1 MTLKNEKII
10 IGIDPGTKR
19 IGFGVVAIA
28 GKHIRFLD
36 AGLLKPKKQGFL
48 APAKELVGLLKKH
61 RPETLCIE
69 KVYFSKNVRS
79 AISVSEIKGAL
90 TLEAENQGLEI
101 VEISPTEVKSA
112 LTGYGQA
119 DKTSV
124 RKMVFKIIAP
134 PKNLFSRDAIDAL
147 AIAIAGEMK
156 NKSEKLLTIDKS
168 PIFGK
173 KTFN

>member
-1 MTLKNEKII
+1 MTKENKII

-19 IGFGVVAIA
+19 IGFGVIRVS
-28 GKHIRFLD
+28 GKQFVFLD
-36 AGLLKPKKQGFL
+36 AGVLKPKREGFL
-48 APAKELVGLLKKH
+48 EPAREFSVLIKKY
-61 RPETLCIE
+61 RPEILAIE

-101 VEISPTEVKSA
+101 IEISPTEAKST

-124 RKMVFKIIAP
+124 RKMVFKILGFQ
-134 PKNLFSRDAIDAL
+134 KNLKSKDAVDAL
-147 AIAIAGEMK
+147 AIAIAGEI
-156 NKSEKLLTIDKS
+156 KSKA
-168 PIFGK
+168 GK
-173 KTFN
+173 VY

>member
-1 MTLKNEKII
+1 MPISKTKTIV

-19 IGFGVVAIA
+19 IGFGVIEIISKRIEFV
-28 GKHIRFLD
+28 D
-36 AGLLKPKKQGFL
+36 AGLLKPKTEGFTE
-48 APAKELVGLLKKH
+48 PARELCLLIKKY
-61 RPETLCIE
+61 RPSILCIE

-90 TLEAENQGLEI
+90 TLEAEKQNLKI
-101 VEISPTEVKSA
+101 VEISPTEAKSA

-124 RKMVFKIIAP
+124 RKMVFRLLGEQRDLKS
-134 PKNLFSRDAIDAL
+134 KDAIDAL

-156 NKSEKLLTIDKS
+156 NRTEELIRS
-168 PIFGK
+168 
-173 KTFN
+173 

>member
-1 MTLKNEKII
+1 MKKDKII

-19 IGFGVVAIA
+19 IGFGVIRAS
-28 GKHIRFLD
+28 GKQFVFLD
-36 AGLLKPKKQGFL
+36 AGLLKPKKEKFMT
-48 APAKELVGLLKKH
+48 PAKELSVLIKKY
-61 RPETLCIE
+61 RPKILAIE

-101 VEISPTEVKSA
+101 IEISPTEAKSI

-124 RKMVFKIIAP
+124 RKMVFKILGVQ
-134 PKNLFSRDAIDAL
+134 KDLKSKDAVDAL
-147 AIAIAGEMK
+147 AIAVAGEIK
-156 NKSEKLLTIDKS
+156 FKGEKIL
-168 PIFGK
+168 GV
-173 KTFN
+173 